1 MIDWLRAYCLSQPHT
16 TEHVL
21 WGDHLVFKIGG
32 KMYAAGALSPGGHR
46 LSFKCTP
53 EEFAELTERPGIVPA
68 PYTARMH
75 WVALE
80 NWDALSR
87 TEIKRLVKQSY
98 DLVFAKLPKRAQAEL
113 SPLSKPDAPRAKAL
127 RKARKTESRG
137 PLPVRAATLRSGA
150 ARIKTMI
157 AKVRKAVF
165 PAAGLG
171 TRFLPATKA
180 QPKEMLS
187 LVDKPLIQ
195 YGVEEAMH
203 SGVQNIIIVTG
214 RGKSAIE
221 DHFDVSFEL
230 EHLLETRNKKDLLA
244 TVRAVSDMIDV
255 SYVRQKE
262 ALGLGHAVLR
272 ARELVADEPFSVILS
287 DDVIDSEVPCLRQLL
302 DVYEFYGAPVV
313 ALMEVPR
320 ENISAY
326 GVVDAEPVSHAG
338 GQNRLFRIRNMV
350 EKPKPADAP
359 SNLAIIGR
367 YVLTPEVF
375 KSLDAVEPGSG
386 GEIQLTDGLKHLLR
400 SRPIYGY
407 RFEGTRYDAGDKL
420 GFLKATVEFALKRYD
435 LGEEFRA
442 YLNTLTL

>member
-1 MIDWLRAYCLSQPHT
+1 
-16 TEHVL
+16 
-21 WGDHLVFKIGG
+21 
-32 KMYAAGALSPGGHR
+32 
-46 LSFKCTP
+46 
-53 EEFAELTERPGIVPA
+53 
-68 PYTARMH
+68 
-75 WVALE
+75 
-80 NWDALSR
+80 
-87 TEIKRLVKQSY
+87 
-98 DLVFAKLPKRAQAEL
+98 
-113 SPLSKPDAPRAKAL
+113 
-127 RKARKTESRG
+127 
-137 PLPVRAATLRSGA
+137 
-150 ARIKTMI
+150 MI

-180 QPKEMLS
+180 QPKEMLP

-195 YGVEEAMH
+195 YGVEEAIH
-203 SGVQNIIIVTG
+203 SGVQNIIIITG

-230 EHLLETRNKKDLLA
+230 EHMLETRGKKDLLA
-244 TVRAVSDMIDV
+244 TVKAVSDLINIA
-255 SYVRQKE
+255 YVRQKE

-272 ARELVADEPFSVILS
+272 ARELVAGEPFAVILS
-287 DDVIDSEVPCLRQLL
+287 DDVIDAEVPALRQLL

-320 ENISAY
+320 DSISAY
-326 GVVDAEPVSHAG
+326 GVVDAEPVGHAG
-338 GQNRLFRIRNMV
+338 GKDRLYRIRNLV
-350 EKPKPADAP
+350 EKPKPNDAP

-375 KSLDAVEPGSG
+375 HSLDTITPGAG
-386 GEIQLTDGLKHLLR
+386 GEIQLTDGLKHALR

-407 RFEGTRYDAGDKL
+407 KFEGTRYDAGDKL

-442 YLNTLTL
+442 YLKTLKL